1 MNILFKRFL
10 CALLACTFVF
20 CLAFSGVGYVYADET
35 DSPKEEQ
42 TESVEEEEKPKDAYG
57 TEKKGIHTT
66 KTSNYSAIPA
76 TETFVNGSFT
86 EGFRY
91 WARTGDGYPSDLA
104 EIVET
109 GENKYLK
116 LNLRTNEE
124 VITTTKFRVFN
135 ANVYSGRNLVVIY
148 DWVGDRNFDV
158 ELTQWDSTGS
168 LLVSSGFGKA
178 VYEAKNENEWN
189 TAATAPL
196 NALYHSE
203 EGFYFTVKIKLLDS
217 LPTESKI
224 DNIRV
229 ALVNSNG
236 VLYDLEGNEIKG
248 VARKA
253 GAAEVE
259 TAIVTKTETVK
270 TGTVTIENSVVDTKT
285 IIILCSVCGGAL
297 CVIAVAVVLML
308 YSAKSAETAK
318 AVKAAKTE
326 EEKCDVEE
334 DKE

>member
-1 MNILFKRFL
+1 MNTLFKRFL
-10 CALLACTFVF
+10 CILIACVTVF
-20 CLAFSGVGYVYADET
+20 SLSFSSMGYVYAEKDDKEM
-35 DSPKEEQ
+35 EEQ
-42 TESVEEEEKPKDAYG
+42 TESEKEEEKPKDAYG
-57 TEKKGIHTT
+57 TEKKGIYTT

-76 TETFVNGSFT
+76 TEELLNGSFT
-86 EGFRY
+86 QGFRY

-104 EIVET
+104 TIVET

-135 ANVYSGRNLVVIY
+135 ANVYSGKNLVVIY
-148 DWVGDRNFDV
+148 DWLGDRNFDI

-168 LLVSSGFGKA
+168 LLVSSGFGKT
-178 VYEAKNENEWN
+178 VYEAKNKNEWN
-189 TAATAPL
+189 TTATAPL
-196 NALYHSE
+196 NVLYHSD
-203 EGFYFTVKIKLLDS
+203 EGFYFTVKIKLLDT
-217 LPTESKI
+217 LPTETMI

-236 VLYDLEGNEIKG
+236 VLYDLDGNEIKG

-259 TAIVTKTETVK
+259 TAIVTKTERVK
-270 TGTVTIENSVVDTKT
+270 TGTITIENSVIDTKT

-297 CVIAVAVVLML
+297 CIIAVAVVLML
-308 YSAKSAETAK
+308 YTSKSAEAEKSAK
-318 AVKAAKTE
+318 GKEVKYDE
-326 EEKCDVEE
+326 
-334 DKE
+334 

>member
-104 EIVET
+104 EIVEA

-116 LNLRTNEE
+116 LKLQTNEE
-124 VITTTKFRVFN
+124 VITTTKFRIFN

-196 NALYHSE
+196 NVLYHSD
-203 EGFYFTVKIKLLDS
+203 EGFYFTVKIKLLDT

-270 TGTVTIENSVVDTKT
+270 TGTITVENSVVDTKT

-308 YSAKSAETAK
+308 YTTKSVETAR
-318 AVKAAKTE
+318 AAKTVKAV
-326 EEKCDVEE
+326 EEKHDVEE